1 MRGLNAHQV
10 ALCLLAGSASVGA
23 YAQATP
29 ETAGS
34 QTFWNHNGS
43 VMHLVTSGPKREFVY
58 ESPRQGMLDAGAT
71 PGTLLFSGEL
81 VDGQYVGTAYIFSRK
96 CGKYPYQVAGRAE
109 SDGRVVLRGDAP
121 RVNANCQIEG
131 YKHDVL
137 EFDLLDR

>member
-1 MRGLNAHQV
+1 MRLQASHV
-10 ALCLLAGSASVGA
+10 LALTMLTCGGALAQS
-23 YAQATP
+23 TP

-43 VMHLVTSGPKREFVY
+43 VMHLVTSGSKREFVY
-58 ESPRQGMLDAGAT
+58 ETPRQGMLDAGAA
-71 PGTLLFSGEL
+71 PGTVLFSGDL

-96 CGKYPYQVAGRAE
+96 CGKYPYRVVGAAQGDR
-109 SDGRVVLRGDAP
+109 RVVLRGDAP

-131 YKHDVL
+131 LKQDVL